1 MRRTTHQAGVV
12 LLSAVHNNLQQLTSS
27 SPAGDSRCLSTHA
40 VDSQLQQAASSSSSI
55 AADPGVQASIAQQLN
70 DAATVAAASSSTST
84 SSILGS
90 LASSSGSSSIDTG
103 TTTSLAQLFA
113 DAGTMGGSFAAQPL
127 EPLWQVLNP
136 VVMGCSVWEM
146 MHSATGL
153 PWWISIPLTTLT
165 MRTLLLPLTLK
176 AKSAGLNFVLAQQA
190 TQTATN
196 LLDHWKQA
204 QAQAQQAGGSSSS
217 SAGFGLGSSEE
228 LKRPNRWRLS
238 RMYYRYYRK
247 QHGTTSLWWWSANI
261 FIQVGG

>member
-1 MRRTTHQAGVV
+1 M
-12 LLSAVHNNLQQLTSS
+12 LLTAVHNSLQQPACWLASL
-27 SPAGDSRCLSTHA
+27 PAGYSRCLSTQA
-40 VDSQLQQAASSSSSI
+40 DSQVQQAASSII
-55 AADPGVQASIAQQLN
+55 AADPAVQGSIAQLS
-70 DAATVAAASSSTST
+70 DVATVNSSSSSTSL
-84 SSILGS
+84 LGS
-90 LASSSGSSSIDTG
+90 MATSSSSIDAG
-103 TTTSLAQLFA
+103 TSLTQLFA
-113 DAGTMGGSFAAQPL
+113 DAGTMGSSFAAQPL

-136 VVMGCSVWEM
+136 IVMGCSVWET

-204 QAQAQQAGGSSSS
+204 QAQAQQAGGGSSSGSS
-217 SAGFGLGSSEE
+217 SAGFGLGGSEE
-228 LKRPNRWRLS
+228 LKRPSRWRLS

-247 QHGTTSLWWWSANI
+247 QHGTTSLWWWSVNI
-261 FIQVGG
+261 FTQVRRKS